1 MQRLLLQGD
10 RAVYILFLLLAGA
23 LWLPGRIEILGL
35 ALLYVVVRILG
46 KWLAAGWALRQWL
59 PRDQDRRVGLG
70 LVSHDG
76 LAVAIAVNLRL
87 LIATPMADLV
97 TTVVL
102 VGVIINELLAPL
114 LAARSVGSGSIASGD
129 PEPAA

>member
-1 MQRLLLQGD
+1 M
-10 RAVYILFLLLAGA
+10 
-23 LWLPGRIEILGL
+23 
-35 ALLYVVVRILG
+35 
-46 KWLAAGWALRQWL
+46 